1 MQTQTPITITGN
13 EATIL
18 HALRRIVTETMAYP
32 PTRPH
37 SADSYLPPDMIETA
51 QRALS
56 AYDMQVQPSALM
68 QGGAA

>member
-32 PTRPH
+32 PVRPH
-37 SADSYLPPDMIETA
+37 SADSYLPTEIIETA
-51 QRALS
+51 QRAL
-56 AYDMQVQPSALM
+56 AIYGMQVEPSALA